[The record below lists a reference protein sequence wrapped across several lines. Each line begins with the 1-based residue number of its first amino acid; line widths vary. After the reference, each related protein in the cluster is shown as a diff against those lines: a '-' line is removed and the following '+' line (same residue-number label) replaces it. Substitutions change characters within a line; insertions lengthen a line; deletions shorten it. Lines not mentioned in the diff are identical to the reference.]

1 MKARLFALLLVAAML
16 LSACAPSNLGGTEDT
31 TPSTLQT
38 QTTTITTQPTEPPI
52 PTPAE
57 VIDGTYS
64 VIVDEPSSLPPD
76 EEIEDFYSL
85 NYHKQSMEDASVNIL
100 HTSADGKESSTQL
113 TYDADEKH
121 FIYTVNGVGQTYDY
135 LLYTPVSGQPED
147 DFDILHILLVSNNPD
162 ATYLDT
168 LDEENPTAVIVYA
181 RFVTLEKSLDGYGK
195 IPTIVKQEGIELR
208 ELGYMIYL
216 KDSYFMVDVFNDG
229 YPKILNDITTVHRFD
244 YDGNLLCSVEL
255 SDYYPQIDCVEL
267 SDGGFLMSYR
277 LGEQHNLARYDADG
291 KQLWAHDFSTPAV
304 VDFHVVNDVIYCF
317 GRPIDD
323 AIAGNIAATTLSL
336 DGEIL
341 SEKIILNGTYSF
353 LHVIPEEDGFKIHAY
368 DGYKNGTGDIP
379 YDRFCVWFD
388 FELNVAGY
396 EEEENLIHTQSPE
409 GYLNGKPIFFDD
421 PIFKYH
427 ANETFPENVNEFR
440 NDNVIGPRSI
450 FAYQDGY
457 IIVRTHYMDTC
468 FFSNST
474 NFPYYY
480 EDIFTYYDSEGV
492 PQWQYVTPI
501 YLP

>member
-1 MKARLFALLLVAAML
+1 MKVRLLALLLVTVLL
-16 LSACAPSNLGGTEDT
+16 LSACTPNTLGGTEST
-31 TPSTLQT
+31 TPSTMQT
-38 QTTTITTQPTEPPI
+38 QTTAPTTITTQPTEPPI

-64 VIVDEPSSLPPD
+64 VIVDEPSILPPD

-100 HTSADGKESSTQL
+100 HTSADGNENSTYL
-113 TYDADEKH
+113 AYDAAKKH
-121 FIYTVNGVGQTYDY
+121 FIYTVNGVGHTYDY
-135 LLYTPVSGQPED
+135 LLYTPVTGQPED
-147 DFDILHILLVSNNPD
+147 DFDILHILLASDKPD

-168 LDEENPTAVIVYA
+168 LDKENPTAVIVYA
-181 RFVTLEKSLDGYGK
+181 RFVTLEKSLDSYGD
-195 IPTIVKQEGIELR
+195 IPTIVKQDGVDLR
-208 ELGYMIYL
+208 EVGYTTYL
-216 KDSYFMVDVFNDG
+216 EDSYFMEDHFTDAQ
-229 YPKILNDITTVHRFD
+229 PKIMNDASTVYRFD

-255 SDYYPQIDCVEL
+255 PGYYPNLDYVEL
-267 SDGGFLMSYR
+267 SDGGFLMSYEAYGNEVQYC
-277 LGEQHNLARYDADG
+277 LGRYDADG
-291 KQLWAHDFSTPAV
+291 KQLWSHDFSTRAV
-304 VDFHVVNDVIYCF
+304 IDFHVANEVIYCF
-317 GRPIDD
+317 GRSDNED
-323 AIAGNIAATTLSL
+323 VTATTLSL

-341 SEKIILNGTYSF
+341 SEKIILNGAYSF
-353 LHVIPEEDGFKIHAY
+353 LHVVPEEDGFKIYAY
-368 DGYKNGTGDIP
+368 GTGDVP

-388 FELNVAGY
+388 LELNVVKY
-396 EEEENLIHTQSPE
+396 EEEDSSYNLYPK
-409 GYLNGKPIFFDD
+409 GYLNGKPIFSDD
-421 PIFKYH
+421 PIFNYH

-480 EDIFTYYDSEGV
+480 EDIFTFYNSEGV

-501 YLP
+501 YLA

>member
-1 MKARLFALLLVAAML
+1 MKAKLIFLLLVAVML
-16 LSACAPSNLGGTEDT
+16 LSACVTNNPDEAES
-31 TPSTLQT
+31 TPSSTSQT
-38 QTTTITTQPTEPPI
+38 QTNTITTQPTDPPI

-64 VIVDEPSSLPPD
+64 VIADEPSSLPSD
-76 EEIEDFYSL
+76 GDVEDFYYF
-85 NYHKQSMEDASVNIL
+85 NYHKQSIEDASVKIL
-100 HTSADGKESSTQL
+100 HTSADGKEDSTYL
-113 TYDADEKH
+113 AYDADKKN
-121 FIYTVNGVGQTYDY
+121 FIYTVNGVGHTYDY

-147 DFDILHILLVSNNPD
+147 DFDILHILLVSNDPD

-168 LDEENPTAVIVYA
+168 LDKENPTAVIVYA
-181 RFVTLEKSLDGYGK
+181 RFVTLEKSLESYGD
-195 IPTIVKQEGIELR
+195 IPTIVKQDGIEVR
-208 ELGYMIYL
+208 ELGHMIHL
-216 KDSYFMVDVFNDG
+216 KDSYFMIDLFTDS
-229 YPKILNDITTVHRFD
+229 YPKITNKFTTVYRFD

-255 SDYYPQIDCVEL
+255 SGYYPQIDCVEL

-323 AIAGNIAATTLSL
+323 AIAGNIAVTTLSL

-353 LHVIPEEDGFKIHAY
+353 LHVIPEEDGFKIYAY
-368 DGYKNGTGDIP
+368 NSYKTGTGDIP
-379 YDRFCVWFD
+379 YDRFYVWFD
-388 FELNVAGY
+388 LELDVVKY
-396 EEEENLIHTQSPE
+396 EEDNSIHNLSPE

-421 PIFKYH
+421 PIFNYH
-427 ANETFPENVNEFR
+427 SSETFPENVNEFG

-480 EDIFTYYDSEGV
+480 EDIFTYYDSNGV

-501 YLP
+501 YLA

>member
-1 MKARLFALLLVAAML
+1 ML
-16 LSACAPSNLGGTEDT
+16 LSACAPNNLGETEST
-31 TPSTLQT
+31 TPSTTQT
-38 QTTTITTQPTEPPI
+38 QTTAPTTITTQPTEPPI

-100 HTSADGKESSTQL
+100 HTSANGKESSTQL

-121 FIYTVNGVGQTYDY
+121 FIYTVNGVGHTYDY

-147 DFDILHILLVSNNPD
+147 DFDILHILLVSDNPD

-168 LDEENPTAVIVYA
+168 LDKENPTAIIVYA
-181 RFVTLEKSLDGYGK
+181 RFVTLEKSLDCYGD

-208 ELGYMIYL
+208 ELGYMTYL
-216 KDSYFMVDVFNDG
+216 KDSYFMIDLFTDS
-229 YPKILNDITTVHRFD
+229 YPKITNEFTTVYRFD

-255 SDYYPQIDCVEL
+255 SGCYPQIDCVEL

-277 LGEQHNLARYDADG
+277 LSELHNLARYDADG
-291 KQLWAHDFSTPAV
+291 KQLWSHDFSTRAV
-304 VDFHVVNDVIYCF
+304 IDFHVANEVIYCF
-317 GRPIDD
+317 GRSDNED
-323 AIAGNIAATTLSL
+323 VTATTLSL

-341 SEKIILNGTYSF
+341 SEKIILNGNYHF
-353 LHVIPEEDGFKIHAY
+353 LHVIPEEDGFKIYATNS
-368 DGYKNGTGDIP
+368 NGTGDVP
-379 YDRFCVWFD
+379 YRRFCVWFD
-388 FELNVAGY
+388 LELKVVKY
-396 EEEENLIHTQSPE
+396 EEDNSIHNLSPE

-480 EDIFTYYDSEGV
+480 EDIFTYYNSEGV